1 MQQMV
6 QQIPLNDPDLPQ
18 YQYQLGNAFAQRY
31 QNTRDLNDLN
41 AAIDKLQEAVDLRPE
56 DHPGRAEQLQDLAT
70 CFTDRFRQLGDLKD
84 LEAALQR
91 DQEAVDLTPADHPD
105 KAERLQSLA
114 VSFSDRFQ
122 RLGDLKDLEAA
133 LEKKQEAMDL
143 TPADHP
149 RTTGRLQSL
158 AVSLRDR
165 FLRLG
170 NLKDLDAA
178 IQKLQNAVDLTP
190 VDQPDKTGQLQNLA
204 TSLIDRFRHLGH
216 LEDLETALQRA
227 REAVDLTPADHP
239 DRAERVQCLAT
250 SFGHRFQRLGDFK
263 DLQAAIQNFQ
273 DAVDLTPVDHPDRAG
288 RLQCLA
294 VSFKDR
300 FERMGDPKDLDTA
313 LQKDQEAVN
322 LTPADHPDRAGRLK
336 GLAGSFRYRFE
347 RMGDPKDLDTAL
359 QKDQEAVNL
368 TPADHPDRA
377 GRLQSLAESFT
388 DRFKEFGNLKD
399 LEAALQSDRE
409 ALDLTPEDHPDRA
422 ERLLSLAISLT
433 DLYKQFREPSVL
445 TAVHT
450 CFGQSFK
457 TNASSDPEPLW
468 HGALGWASFSEEF
481 QPEHC
486 STAYSA
492 AFSLL
497 PDILWIGLTIPT
509 RHDTIRRLDIG
520 GTASAATRTCIKL
533 ADLTF
538 AVQLIEQGL
547 ATIFQQMLQLKPDFD
562 SLQPDQAEDLQQL
575 SLVLYSGTAA
585 DPSGLACKRK
595 ELLKNIRQQ
604 PGFEYYLLPKPYK
617 ALCHASQGGP
627 VVILNCD
634 RNGCDGLIILNP
646 TSEPVHVALP
656 NATFDLLKS
665 QQMLLKKLLNRCNV
679 RVRQES
685 ASTRLFGHQEMS
697 SSKTIEECFTDLL
710 TWLWNNVVDP
720 VYQVLAAHG
729 LHSGRLWWLPTG
741 SFTGLPLH
749 ACPPTNQFIHSYTAT
764 LASLL
769 EGQAKPV
776 TTSHKI
782 GVVGVTHT
790 GLGGV
795 NHLRG
800 VGQEVEKI
808 CSIIKSPNLECVLGK
823 QATPDA
829 VKHQLQNCSWVHLA
843 CHGTQDLV
851 EPIKSRLLLYNGV
864 LELETILQM
873 PLSNAEVV
881 FLTACQTA
889 MGDAELANES
899 FHLGGGFIAAGFRGA
914 IGTLWSMDD
923 RDGPLVAETVY
934 SHLFK
939 NGREPQATDAA
950 EALHLAVN
958 KLKAEKVPYQRW
970 VPFIHMGV

>member
-6 QQIPLNDPDLPQ
+6 QQIPLTDPDLPQ
-18 YQYQLGNAFAQRY
+18 YQYQLGIAFAQRY
-31 QNTRDLNDLN
+31 ENTRDLNDLD

-56 DHPGRAEQLQDLAT
+56 DHPGRAEQLQDLAM
-70 CFTDRFRQLGDLKD
+70 CFTDRFRQFGDLKD
-84 LEAALQR
+84 SKAALQR

-114 VSFSDRFQ
+114 ISFRDRFRQ
-122 RLGDLKDLEAA
+122 LGDLKDLEAA
-133 LEKKQEAMDL
+133 LEKNQEAVDL

-149 RTTGRLQSL
+149 RITGRLQSL

-170 NLKDLDAA
+170 NLKDLEAA

-204 TSLIDRFRHLGH
+204 MALLDRFRHLGH
-216 LEDLETALQRA
+216 LKDLETALQRA
-227 REAVDLTPADHP
+227 QEAVDLTPADYP

-250 SFGHRFQRLGDFK
+250 SFGHRFQRLGDLK
-263 DLQAAIQNFQ
+263 DLQAAIQNLQ

-288 RLQCLA
+288 RLHCLA

-313 LQKDQEAVN
+313 LQKDQEGVD
-322 LTPADHPDRAGRLK
+322 LTAADYPDRAERLQS
-336 GLAGSFRYRFE
+336 LALSFSCRFE
-347 RMGDPKDLDTAL
+347 QMGDPKDLDTAL
-359 QKDQEAVNL
+359 QKGQEAVDL
-368 TPADHPDRA
+368 TAEDHPDRA
-377 GRLQSLAESFT
+377 GRLHSLAGSFT
-388 DRFKEFGNLKD
+388 DWFREFGNLKD
-399 LEAALQSDRE
+399 LEAALQSNQE
-409 ALDLTPEDHPDRA
+409 AVDLTPEDHPDRA
-422 ERLLSLAISLT
+422 VQLLIIAISLT
-433 DLYKQFREPSVL
+433 DLYKQFREPAVL
-445 TAVHT
+445 TAVNT
-450 CFGQSFK
+450 CFSQFFK

-481 QPEHC
+481 QPEYC

-492 AFSLL
+492 ASSLL
-497 PDILWIGLTIPT
+497 PDILWIGLTITT
-509 RHDTIRRLDIG
+509 RHDTIRRLDVG
-520 GTASAATRTCIKL
+520 DTASAATRMCIKL

-562 SLQPDQAEDLQQL
+562 SLQPDQAEDCNNFHWHYIVEQL
-575 SLVLYSGTAA
+575 LIPA
-585 DPSGLACKRK
+585 
-595 ELLKNIRQQ
+595 Q

-617 ALCHASQGGP
+617 ALCHASKGGP

-665 QQMLLKKLLNRCNV
+665 QQMLLKELLSRCNA
-679 RVRQES
+679 RTRQES
-685 ASTRLFGHQEMS
+685 ASARLFGHQEMF
-697 SSKTIEECFTDLL
+697 SSKTIEESFTDLL

-729 LHSGRLWWLPTG
+729 LHSGRLWWLLTG

-769 EGQAKPV
+769 EGQANPV
-776 TTSHKI
+776 TTAHKI

-851 EPIKSRLLLYNGV
+851 EPIKSRLLLYDGA

-881 FLTACQTA
+881 FLAACQTA

-934 SHLFK
+934 SHLFG